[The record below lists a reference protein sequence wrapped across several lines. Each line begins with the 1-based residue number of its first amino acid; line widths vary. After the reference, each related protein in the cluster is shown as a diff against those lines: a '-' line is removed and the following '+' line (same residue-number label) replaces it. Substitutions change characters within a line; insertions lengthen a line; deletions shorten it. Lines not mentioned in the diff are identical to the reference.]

1 MLRESFNE
9 CAQKALWVI
18 YTSTDPGEILVLL
31 KNSNGAVTHPE
42 SYSQLGGSQDQN
54 LDPGLLAMLSLLCQ
68 PAPWVNGTQFRQRK
82 NIGDQV

>member
-42 SYSQLGGSQDQN
+42 SYSQLGAQSGH
-54 LDPGLLAMLSLLCQ
+54 LGAGLKVSVLSTLSCY
-68 PAPWVNGTQFRQRK
+68 P
-82 NIGDQV
+82 